1 MTLGVVL
8 HVVAKSVI
16 VRTSGSLSSDN
27 FLIFTQTKMETRK
40 TLILIQNVVATELLD
55 HDLN

>member
-55 HDLN
+55 HD